1 MRPVSARLLYDLTGL
16 VHWYAYFQH
25 PGGVQRVIEKV
36 ASSDVIRQSSAVEF
50 VVRILG
56 SDRFYRIDP
65 DLIASLGSRRPSAIS
80 RLRRI
85 LAQGLRLATLPEVI
99 SEGRYFHLPYL
110 AAGLTRMEGL
120 IEAWTEG
127 SAARSLPALEIVA
140 PPCARDALFNP
151 GDLWW
156 QKKYVST
163 VAGLKRRT
171 GVRIVQMIHDL
182 YLIERPEWT
191 PADAVRVF
199 AGQLNGIAPSV
210 DCWLTSSQFVRQQVQ
225 RYLADRAIPE
235 KPITVL
241 PMGWDS
247 FEALRDG
254 GQDRL
259 SERQVLEH
267 HGLIDRPFMLSV
279 GTIEPR
285 KNVPALLD
293 AADALRT
300 RFGDA
305 MPRLVIVGGY
315 GWKAAEVRARLAAG
329 SRNGALLW
337 LENLSDGDLGVLY
350 RNALFTV
357 MPSHGEG
364 WGLAVQESLA
374 LGVPCI
380 ASNAGA
386 TREAGLDLATYF
398 DPSSAEELTRAMAAW
413 ISDGE
418 SLAAARD
425 RIARALATQTFP
437 SWNDAGRVLLRSGSP

>member
-1 MRPVSARLLYDLTGL
+1 MSARLLYDLTGL
-16 VHWYAYFQH
+16 VHWYAYFRH

-36 ASSDVIRQSSAVEF
+36 ASSDVVRQSSAVEF

-127 SAARSLPALEIVA
+127 SAGRSLPALEIVA

-156 QKKYVST
+156 QKKYVAT
-163 VAGLKRRT
+163 VAGLKART

-191 PADAVRVF
+191 PADAVRIF

-254 GQDRL
+254 GPDRRSDRL
-259 SERQVLEH
+259 VLER
-267 HGLIDRPFMLSV
+267 HGLIDKPFILSV

-293 AADALRT
+293 AAEGLRT

-305 MPRLVIVGGY
+305 MPRVVIVGGY
-315 GWKAAEVRARLAAG
+315 GWKAAGVRARLASG
-329 SRNGALLW
+329 SRDGTLVW

-380 ASNAGA
+380 ASDAGA

-398 DPSSAEELTRAMAAW
+398 DPSSSEGLTQAMAAW
-413 ISDGE
+413 ISDGAA
-418 SLAAARD
+418 LAAAQD
-425 RIARALATQTFP
+425 RIARALATRTFP
-437 SWNDAGRVLLRSGSP
+437 SWNDAGSILLRSASP

>member
-16 VHWYAYFQH
+16 VHWYAYFRH

-36 ASSDVIRQSSAVEF
+36 ASSDVVRQSSAVEF

-56 SDRFYRIDP
+56 SDRFYRIDRE
-65 DLIASLGSRRPSAIS
+65 LIASLGSGRSSAIS

-85 LAQGLRLATLPEVI
+85 LAQGLRLATLPEML

-120 IEAWTEG
+120 LEAWTEG
-127 SAARSLPALEIVA
+127 TARRSLPALDIVA
-140 PPCARDALFNP
+140 PPGAHDTLFNP

-156 QKKYVST
+156 QKKYVAT
-163 VAGLKRRT
+163 VAGLKART

-191 PADAVRVF
+191 PADSVRIF
-199 AGQLNGIAPSV
+199 AGQLHGIAPSV

-225 RYLADRAIPE
+225 RYLADRSVPE
-235 KPITVL
+235 KPVAVL

-247 FEALRDG
+247 FDALRKSG
-254 GQDRL
+254 HDRPAD
-259 SERQVLEH
+259 RPVLER
-267 HGLIDRPFMLSV
+267 HGLTDKPFILSV

-293 AADALRT
+293 AAEELRA

-315 GWKAAEVRARLAAG
+315 GWRAAEVRARLSSG
-329 SRNGALLW
+329 SRTGTLAW
-337 LENLSDGDLGVLY
+337 LENLSDADLSALY

-380 ASNAGA
+380 ASDAGA

-398 DPSSAEELTRAMAAW
+398 DPSSSEGLTQAMAGW
-413 ISDGE
+413 ISDGAA
-418 SLAAARD
+418 LAAARD

-437 SWNDAGRVLLRSGSP
+437 SWNDAGRVLLRSALS

>member
-1 MRPVSARLLYDLTGL
+1 VSARLLYDLTGL
-16 VHWYAYFQH
+16 VHWYAYFRH

-36 ASSDVIRQSSAVEF
+36 ASSDVVRQSSAVEF

-65 DLIASLGSRRPSAIS
+65 ELITHLGSGRSSAIS

-85 LAQGLRLATLPEVI
+85 LAQGLRLATLPEMM
-99 SEGRYFHLPYL
+99 SEGRHFHLPYL

-127 SAARSLPALEIVA
+127 AARESSPALDIVA
-140 PPCARDALFNP
+140 PPGAQDALFNP

-156 QKKYVST
+156 QKKYAAT
-163 VAGLKRRT
+163 IAGLKKRT

-191 PADAVRVF
+191 PAGAVRIF
-199 AGQLNGIAPSV
+199 ARQLHGIAPSV
-210 DCWLTSSQFVRQQVQ
+210 DCWLTSSQFVRHQVQ
-225 RYLADRAIPE
+225 RYLADRSVPE
-235 KPITVL
+235 KPIAVL

-247 FEALRDG
+247 FDALRDATR
-254 GQDRL
+254 DRL
-259 SERQVLEH
+259 SQRMVLER
-267 HGLIDRPFMLSV
+267 HGLTDRPFVLSV

-293 AADALRT
+293 ATDGLRA

-305 MPRLVIVGGY
+305 MPLLVVAGGY

-329 SRNGALLW
+329 SRNGTLLW
-337 LENLSDGDLGVLY
+337 LDNLSDGDLGVLY

-380 ASNAGA
+380 ASSAGA

-398 DPSSAEELTRAMAAW
+398 DPASAEGLARAMAAW
-413 ISDGE
+413 ISDGAA
-418 SLAAARD
+418 LAAARD
-425 RIARALATQTFP
+425 RIAQALATRRFP
-437 SWNDAGRVLLRSGSP
+437 SWNDAGSVLLRSALS

>member
-1 MRPVSARLLYDLTGL
+1 MSARLLYDLTGL
-16 VHWYAYFQH
+16 IHWYAYFRH

-36 ASSDVIRQSSAVEF
+36 ASSDVVRQSSAVEF

-56 SDRFYRIDP
+56 SDRFYRIEP
-65 DLIASLGSRRPSAIS
+65 ELIANLGSGRSSAIS

-85 LAQGLRLATLPEVI
+85 LAQGLRLATLPGVL
-99 SEGRYFHLPYL
+99 SEGRHFHLPYL

-127 SAARSLPALEIVA
+127 AAGRSSPALDIVA
-140 PPCARDALFNP
+140 PPGAQDTLFNP

-156 QKKYVST
+156 QKKYVAT
-163 VAGLKRRT
+163 VAGLKART

-191 PADAVRVF
+191 PADSVRIF
-199 AGQLNGIAPSV
+199 AGQLHGIAPSV
-210 DCWLTSSQFVRQQVQ
+210 DCWLTSSQFVKQQVQ
-225 RYLADRAIPE
+225 RYLADRSVPE
-235 KPITVL
+235 KPIAVL

-247 FEALRDG
+247 FDRLRDASQDG
-254 GQDRL
+254 LSDRL
-259 SERQVLEH
+259 VLGR
-267 HGLIDRPFMLSV
+267 HGLIDKPFMLSV

-285 KNVPALLD
+285 KNVTALLD
-293 AADALRT
+293 AADGLRA

-315 GWKAAEVRARLAAG
+315 GWKAADVRARLASG
-329 SRNGALLW
+329 SRNGTLLW

-398 DPSSAEELTRAMAAW
+398 DPSSSDGLTRAMVAW

-418 SLAAARD
+418 ALAAARD
-425 RIARALATQTFP
+425 RIERALATRTFP
-437 SWNDAGRVLLRSGSP
+437 TWNDAGSVLLRSASP

>member
-1 MRPVSARLLYDLTGL
+1 MSARVLYDLTGL
-16 VHWYAYFQH
+16 VHWYAYFRH

-36 ASSDVIRQSSAVEF
+36 ASSDAVRQSPAVEF

-56 SDRFYRIDP
+56 SDRFYRIEP
-65 DLIASLGSRRPSAIS
+65 ELIADLGSRRASAIS

-85 LAQGLRLATLPEVI
+85 LAQGLRLATLPEI
-99 SEGRYFHLPYL
+99 MSEGRYFHLPYL

-127 SAARSLPALEIVA
+127 AAGRSRPELDLVA
-140 PPCARDALFNP
+140 PPGAHDTLFNP

-156 QKKYVST
+156 QKKYVAK
-163 VAGLKRRT
+163 VAGLKKRT

-191 PADAVRVF
+191 PADSVRIF
-199 AGQLNGIAPSV
+199 AAQFQGIAPSV

-235 KPITVL
+235 KPIAVL

-247 FEALRDG
+247 FETLRDARHDRRS
-254 GQDRL
+254 DRL
-259 SERQVLEH
+259 VLER
-267 HGLIDRPFMLSV
+267 HGLTDRPFILSV

-293 AADALRT
+293 AADGLRD

-305 MPRLVIVGGY
+305 MPRLVIAGGY

-329 SRNGALLW
+329 SRNGTLVW

-350 RNALFTV
+350 RSALFTV

-380 ASNAGA
+380 ASDAGA

-398 DPSSAEELTRAMAAW
+398 DPTRAEGLTRAMAAW
-413 ISDGE
+413 ISDGAA
-418 SLAAARD
+418 LAATRD
-425 RIARALATQTFP
+425 RIARALATRKLP
-437 SWNDAGRVLLRSGSP
+437 SWNDAGSVLLRSALS

>member
-1 MRPVSARLLYDLTGL
+1 MSARLLYDLTGL
-16 VHWYAYFQH
+16 VHWYAYFRH

-56 SDRFYRIDP
+56 SDRFYRIEP
-65 DLIASLGSRRPSAIS
+65 ELIANLSSGRSSAIS

-85 LAQGLRLATLPEVI
+85 LAQGLRLATLPEIV
-99 SEGRYFHLPYL
+99 SEGRHFHLPYL
-110 AAGLTRMEGL
+110 AAGLTRMEGF

-127 SAARSLPALEIVA
+127 AAGRSLPALDIVA
-140 PPCARDALFNP
+140 PPGAQDTLFNP

-156 QKKYVST
+156 QKKYVAT
-163 VAGLKRRT
+163 VAGLKART

-191 PADAVRVF
+191 PAGAVRVF
-199 AGQLNGIAPSV
+199 VEQLHGIAPSV

-225 RYLADRAIPE
+225 RYLADRSVSE
-235 KPITVL
+235 KPIAVL

-247 FEALRDG
+247 FDRLRDAG
-254 GQDRL
+254 HDRL
-259 SERQVLEH
+259 SDRLVLGR
-267 HGLIDRPFMLSV
+267 HGLIDKPFMLSV

-285 KNVPALLD
+285 KNVTALLD
-293 AADALRT
+293 AADGLRA
-300 RFGDA
+300 RFGEA
-305 MPRLVIVGGY
+305 LPRLVIVGGY
-315 GWKAAEVRARLAAG
+315 GWKAAEVRARLESG
-329 SRNGALLW
+329 SRNGTLLW

-398 DPSSAEELTRAMAAW
+398 DPASADGLTRAMVAW
-413 ISDGE
+413 ISDAGA
-418 SLAAARD
+418 LAAARD
-425 RIARALATQTFP
+425 RIERALATRKFP
-437 SWNDAGRVLLRSGSP
+437 SWNDAGSVLLRSASP

>member
-1 MRPVSARLLYDLTGL
+1 MSGRLLYDLTGL
-16 VHWYAYFQH
+16 VHWYAYFRH

-36 ASSDVIRQSSAVEF
+36 ASSDVVRQSSEVEF

-56 SDRFYRIDP
+56 SDRFYRIEP
-65 DLIASLGSRRPSAIS
+65 ELIANLGCDRSSAVP

-85 LAQGLRLATLPEVI
+85 LAQGLRLATLPEMM
-99 SEGRYFHLPYL
+99 SEGRHFHLPYL

-120 IEAWTEG
+120 IGAWTDG
-127 SAARSLPALEIVA
+127 AAGRSLPALDIVA
-140 PPCARDALFNP
+140 PPGAQDTLFNP

-156 QKKYVST
+156 QKKYVAT
-163 VAGLKRRT
+163 VAGLKKRT
-171 GVRIVQMIHDL
+171 GVRIIQMIHDL

-191 PADAVRVF
+191 PAAAVRIF
-199 AGQLNGIAPSV
+199 SGQLQGIAPSV

-225 RYLADRAIPE
+225 RYLADWSVRE
-235 KPITVL
+235 KPIAVL

-247 FEALRDG
+247 FDALRDAG
-254 GQDRL
+254 HNRL
-259 SERQVLEH
+259 SARLVLGR
-267 HGLIDRPFMLSV
+267 HGLIDKPFILSV

-293 AADALRT
+293 AAEVLRA

-315 GWKAAEVRARLAAG
+315 GWKAAEVRARLASG
-329 SRNGALLW
+329 SRSGTLVW
-337 LENLSDGDLGVLY
+337 LENLADVDLGVLY

-380 ASNAGA
+380 ASDAGA

-398 DPSSAEELTRAMAAW
+398 DPSSAEGLTRAMAAW
-413 ISDGE
+413 ISDAE
-418 SLAAARD
+418 ALAAARD
-425 RIARALATQTFP
+425 RIARALATRKFP
-437 SWNDAGRVLLRSGSP
+437 TWNDAGRVLLRSALS

>member
-1 MRPVSARLLYDLTGL
+1 MSARVLYDLTGL
-16 VHWYAYFQH
+16 VHWYAYFRH

-36 ASSDVIRQSSAVEF
+36 ASSDVVRQSSAVEF

-56 SDRFYRIDP
+56 SDRFYRIEP
-65 DLIASLGSRRPSAIS
+65 ELIASLGSGRSSAIS

-85 LAQGLRLATLPEVI
+85 LAQGLRLATLPEI
-99 SEGRYFHLPYL
+99 MAEGRYFHLPYL
-110 AAGLTRMEGL
+110 AAGLTRTEGL
-120 IEAWTEG
+120 IEAWTG
-127 SAARSLPALEIVA
+127 GGPGRSRPELDIVA
-140 PPCARDALFNP
+140 PPGAHDALFNP

-156 QKKYVST
+156 QKKYVAT
-163 VAGLKRRT
+163 VAGLKART

-191 PADAVRVF
+191 PADSVRVF
-199 AGQLNGIAPSV
+199 AGQLHGIAPNV
-210 DCWLTSSQFVRQQVQ
+210 DCWLTSSQFVRQQLQ
-225 RYLADRAIPE
+225 RYLADRSVPE
-235 KPITVL
+235 KPVAVL

-247 FEALRDG
+247 FDALRDAG
-254 GQDRL
+254 RDRL
-259 SERQVLEH
+259 SDRPVLER
-267 HGLIDRPFMLSV
+267 HGLTDKPFILSV

-293 AADALRT
+293 AAEALRA

-315 GWKAAEVRARLAAG
+315 GWKAAEVRARLSSG
-329 SRNGALLW
+329 SRNGTLAW
-337 LENLSDGDLGVLY
+337 LENLSDADLGVLY

-380 ASNAGA
+380 ASDAGA

-398 DPSSAEELTRAMAAW
+398 DPSSSDSLTRAMAGW
-413 ISDGE
+413 ISDGAA
-418 SLAAARD
+418 LAAARD

-437 SWNDAGRVLLRSGSP
+437 SWNDAGRVLLRSALS

>member
-1 MRPVSARLLYDLTGL
+1 MSARLLYDLTGL
-16 VHWYAYFQH
+16 VHWYAYFRH

-36 ASSDVIRQSSAVEF
+36 ATSDVVRQSSAVEF

-56 SDRFYRIDP
+56 SDRFYRIEP
-65 DLIASLGSRRPSAIS
+65 ELITNLSSGRSSAIS

-85 LAQGLRLATLPEVI
+85 LAQGLRLATLPEI
-99 SEGRYFHLPYL
+99 MSEGRHFHLPYL

-127 SAARSLPALEIVA
+127 AAGRSLPALDIVA
-140 PPCARDALFNP
+140 PPGAQDTLFNP

-156 QKKYVST
+156 QKKYVAT
-163 VAGLKRRT
+163 VAGLKART

-191 PADAVRVF
+191 PAGAVRVF
-199 AGQLNGIAPSV
+199 AEQLHGIAPSV
-210 DCWLTSSQFVRQQVQ
+210 DCWLTSSQFVKQQVQ
-225 RYLADRAIPE
+225 RYLADRSVPE
-235 KPITVL
+235 QPIAVV

-247 FEALRDG
+247 FDPLRDAG
-254 GQDRL
+254 RDRL
-259 SERQVLEH
+259 SDRLVLGR
-267 HGLIDRPFMLSV
+267 HGLIDKPFMLSV

-285 KNVPALLD
+285 KNVTALLD
-293 AADALRT
+293 AADGLRA
-300 RFGDA
+300 RFGDV

-315 GWKAAEVRARLAAG
+315 GWKAAEVRTRLASG
-329 SRNGALLW
+329 SRNGTLVW

-386 TREAGLDLATYF
+386 TCEAGLDLATYF
-398 DPSSAEELTRAMAAW
+398 DPSSSEGLTRAMVAW
-413 ISDGE
+413 ISDAE
-418 SLAAARD
+418 ALAAARD
-425 RIARALATQTFP
+425 RIARALATRNFP
-437 SWNDAGRVLLRSGSP
+437 SWNDAGSVLLRSASP

>member
-1 MRPVSARLLYDLTGL
+1 MSARLLYDLTGL
-16 VHWYAYFQH
+16 IHWYAYFRH

-56 SDRFYRIDP
+56 SDRFYRIEP
-65 DLIASLGSRRPSAIS
+65 ELIANLGSGRSSAIS

-85 LAQGLRLATLPEVI
+85 LAQGLRLATLPGML
-99 SEGRYFHLPYL
+99 SEGRHFHLPYL
-110 AAGLTRMEGL
+110 AVGLTRTEGL
-120 IEAWTEG
+120 IEAWTG
-127 SAARSLPALEIVA
+127 GAAGRSLPALDIV
-140 PPCARDALFNP
+140 PPPGAHDALFNP

-156 QKKYVST
+156 QKKYVAT
-163 VAGLKRRT
+163 VAGLKKRT

-191 PADAVRVF
+191 PTGAVRIF
-199 AGQLNGIAPSV
+199 AEQLHGIAPSV
-210 DCWLTSSQFVRQQVQ
+210 DCWLTSSHFVRQQVQ
-225 RYLADRAIPE
+225 RYLADRSVPE

-247 FEALRDG
+247 FDALRDAG
-254 GQDRL
+254 HDRL
-259 SERQVLEH
+259 SERPVLER
-267 HGLIDRPFMLSV
+267 HGLTDKPFILSV

-293 AADALRT
+293 AADGLRA

-315 GWKAAEVRARLAAG
+315 GWKAAEVRARLASG
-329 SRNGALLW
+329 SRNGTLAW
-337 LENLSDGDLGVLY
+337 LENLSDADLGVLY

-398 DPSSAEELTRAMAAW
+398 DPSSSEGLTRAMAGW
-413 ISDGE
+413 ISDGAA
-418 SLAAARD
+418 LAAARD
-425 RIARALATQTFP
+425 RIARALATRTFP
-437 SWNDAGRVLLRSGSP
+437 SWNDAGSVLLRSALS

>member
-1 MRPVSARLLYDLTGL
+1 MSARLLYDLTGL
-16 VHWYAYFQH
+16 VHWYAYYRH

-36 ASSDVIRQSSAVEF
+36 ASSDVVRQSSAVEF

-56 SDRFYRIDP
+56 SDRFYRIEP
-65 DLIASLGSRRPSAIS
+65 ELIANLGSGRSSAIS

-85 LAQGLRLATLPEVI
+85 LAQGLRLATLPEMM
-99 SEGRYFHLPYL
+99 SEGRHFHLPYL

-127 SAARSLPALEIVA
+127 AAGRSLPALDIVA
-140 PPCARDALFNP
+140 PPGAHDALFNP

-156 QKKYVST
+156 QKKYVAT
-163 VAGLKRRT
+163 VAGLKKRT

-191 PADAVRVF
+191 PAGAVRIF
-199 AGQLNGIAPSV
+199 AEQLHGIAPSV

-225 RYLADRAIPE
+225 RYLADRSVPE
-235 KPITVL
+235 KPIAVL

-247 FEALRDG
+247 FDPLHDAGHDPLS
-254 GQDRL
+254 DRL
-259 SERQVLEH
+259 VLGR

-293 AADALRT
+293 AADGLRA
-300 RFGDA
+300 RFGDV

-315 GWKAAEVRARLAAG
+315 GWKAAEVRARLESG
-329 SRNGALLW
+329 SRNGTLLW

-398 DPSSAEELTRAMAAW
+398 DPSSSDGLMRAMVAW
-413 ISDGE
+413 ISDAE
-418 SLAAARD
+418 ALAAARA
-425 RIARALATQTFP
+425 RIGRALATQKFP
-437 SWNDAGRVLLRSGSP
+437 SWNDAGRVLLRSASP

>member
-1 MRPVSARLLYDLTGL
+1 VSARLLYDLTGL
-16 VHWYAYFQH
+16 VHWYAYFRH

-36 ASSDVIRQSSAVEF
+36 ASSDVVRQSSAVEF

-56 SDRFYRIDP
+56 SDRFYRIEP
-65 DLIASLGSRRPSAIS
+65 ELIANLSSGRSSAIS

-85 LAQGLRLATLPEVI
+85 LAQGLRLATLPEI
-99 SEGRYFHLPYL
+99 MSEGRHFHLPYL

-127 SAARSLPALEIVA
+127 AAGRSSPALDIVA
-140 PPCARDALFNP
+140 PPGAQDALFNP

-156 QKKYVST
+156 QKKYVAT
-163 VAGLKRRT
+163 VAGLKART

-191 PADAVRVF
+191 PAGAVRVF
-199 AGQLNGIAPSV
+199 VEQLHGIAPSV
-210 DCWLTSSQFVRQQVQ
+210 DCWLTSSQFVKQQVQ
-225 RYLADRAIPE
+225 RYLADRSVSE
-235 KPITVL
+235 KPIAVL

-247 FEALRDG
+247 FDPLRDAG
-254 GQDRL
+254 DDRL
-259 SERQVLEH
+259 SDRLVLGR
-267 HGLIDRPFMLSV
+267 HGLIDKPFMLSV

-285 KNVPALLD
+285 KNVAALLD
-293 AADALRT
+293 AADGLRA
-300 RFGDA
+300 RFGDV

-315 GWKAAEVRARLAAG
+315 GWKAGEVRARLESG
-329 SRNGALLW
+329 SRNGTLVW
-337 LENLSDGDLGVLY
+337 LENLSDGDLGILY

-398 DPSSAEELTRAMAAW
+398 DPSSSDGLTRAMVAW
-413 ISDGE
+413 ISDAE
-418 SLAAARD
+418 ALAAARD
-425 RIARALATQTFP
+425 RIERALATRTFP
-437 SWNDAGRVLLRSGSP
+437 SWNDAGSVLLRSASP

>member
-1 MRPVSARLLYDLTGL
+1 MAT
-16 VHWYAYFQH
+16 
-25 PGGVQRVIEKV
+25 
-36 ASSDVIRQSSAVEF
+36 
-50 VVRILG
+50 
-56 SDRFYRIDP
+56 
-65 DLIASLGSRRPSAIS
+65 
-80 RLRRI
+80 
-85 LAQGLRLATLPEVI
+85 LAQVM

-110 AAGLTRMEGL
+110 AAGLTRMESL
-120 IEAWTEG
+120 LEARTEG
-127 SAARSLPALEIVA
+127 AAGRSSPALDIVA
-140 PPCARDALFNP
+140 PPGANDALFNP

-156 QKKYVST
+156 QKKYVAT
-163 VAGLKRRT
+163 VAGLKAQT

-191 PADAVRVF
+191 PAGAVRVF
-199 AGQLNGIAPSV
+199 AEQLHGIAPSV
-210 DCWLTSSQFVRQQVQ
+210 DCWLTSSQFVKQQLQ
-225 RYLADRAIPE
+225 RYLADRAIAE
-235 KPITVL
+235 KPIAVL

-247 FEALRDG
+247 FDALRDA

-259 SERQVLEH
+259 SDRLVLER
-267 HGLIDRPFMLSV
+267 HGLIDKPFILSV
-279 GTIEPR
+279 STIEPR
-285 KNVPALLD
+285 KNVPGLLD
-293 AADALRT
+293 AAEKLRAQ
-300 RFGDA
+300 FGDV

-315 GWKAAEVRARLAAG
+315 GWKAARVRARLTAG
-329 SRNGALLW
+329 SRNGTLAW

-398 DPSSAEELTRAMAAW
+398 DPSSSEELTRAMAAW

-418 SLAAARD
+418 VLAAARD
-425 RIARALATQTFP
+425 RIARALATRRFP
-437 SWNDAGRVLLRSGSP
+437 SWNDAGSLLLRSASP

>member
-1 MRPVSARLLYDLTGL
+1 MSARLLYDLTGL
-16 VHWYAYFQH
+16 VHWYAYFRH

-36 ASSDVIRQSSAVEF
+36 ASSDVVRQSSAVEF

-56 SDRFYRIDP
+56 SDRFYRIDRE
-65 DLIASLGSRRPSAIS
+65 LIANLGSGRSSAIS

-85 LAQGLRLATLPEVI
+85 LAQELRLATLPGMM
-99 SEGRYFHLPYL
+99 SEGRHFHLPYL
-110 AAGLTRMEGL
+110 AVGLTRMEGL
-120 IEAWTEG
+120 IEAWTDG
-127 SAARSLPALEIVA
+127 AAGRSLPALDIVA
-140 PPCARDALFNP
+140 PPGAQDALFHP

-156 QKKYVST
+156 QKKYVAT
-163 VAGLKRRT
+163 VAGLKKRT

-191 PADAVRVF
+191 PAGAVRVF
-199 AGQLNGIAPSV
+199 AGQFHGIAPSV
-210 DCWLTSSQFVRQQVQ
+210 DCWLTSSQFVRQQVK
-225 RYLADRAIPE
+225 RYLADRSVPE
-235 KPITVL
+235 KPINVL

-247 FEALRDG
+247 FDALRDAG
-254 GQDRL
+254 PDRL
-259 SERQVLEH
+259 SDRVVLGR
-267 HGLIDRPFMLSV
+267 HGLTDKRFILSV

-293 AADALRT
+293 AAEALRA

-315 GWKAAEVRARLAAG
+315 GWKAAEVRARLASG
-329 SRNGALLW
+329 SRDGTLVW
-337 LENLSDGDLGVLY
+337 LENLPDSDLGVLY

-398 DPSSAEELTRAMAAW
+398 DPSSSEGLTGAMAAW

-418 SLAAARD
+418 ALAAARD
-425 RIARALATQTFP
+425 RIARALATRTFP
-437 SWNDAGRVLLRSGSP
+437 SWNDAGSVLLRSALS

>member
-1 MRPVSARLLYDLTGL
+1 MSARLLYDLTGL
-16 VHWYAYFQH
+16 LHWYAYFRH

-36 ASSDVIRQSSAVEF
+36 ASSDTVRQSSAVEF

-56 SDRFYRIDP
+56 SDRFYRIEP
-65 DLIASLGSRRPSAIS
+65 ELIASLGSGRSSAIPQ
-80 RLRRI
+80 LRRI
-85 LAQGLRLATLPEVI
+85 LAQGLRLATLAQMM

-110 AAGLTRMEGL
+110 AAGLTRMESFL
-120 IEAWTEG
+120 EARTEG
-127 SAARSLPALEIVA
+127 AAGRSSPALDIVA
-140 PPCARDALFNP
+140 PPGANDALFNP

-156 QKKYVST
+156 QKKYVAT
-163 VAGLKRRT
+163 VAGLKART

-191 PADAVRVF
+191 PAGAVRVF
-199 AGQLNGIAPSV
+199 AEQLHGIAPSV
-210 DCWLTSSQFVRQQVQ
+210 DCWLTSSQFVRQQLQ
-225 RYLADRAIPE
+225 RYLADRSVAE
-235 KPITVL
+235 KPIAVL

-247 FEALRDG
+247 FDALRDAG
-254 GQDRL
+254 RDRL
-259 SERQVLEH
+259 SDRLVLER
-267 HGLIDRPFMLSV
+267 HGLIDKTFIMSV
-279 GTIEPR
+279 STIEPR

-293 AADALRT
+293 AAEELRA
-300 RFGDA
+300 RFGDV

-315 GWKAAEVRARLAAG
+315 GWKAARVRARLTAG
-329 SRNGALLW
+329 SRNGTLVW

-380 ASNAGA
+380 ASHAGA

-398 DPSSAEELTRAMAAW
+398 DPSSSEGLTRAMAAW
-413 ISDGE
+413 ISDGAA
-418 SLAAARD
+418 LAAARD
-425 RIARALATQTFP
+425 RIASALATRRFP
-437 SWNDAGRVLLRSGSP
+437 SWNDAGSVLLRSALS

>member
-1 MRPVSARLLYDLTGL
+1 MSARLLYDLTGL
-16 VHWYAYFQH
+16 IHWYAYFRH

-36 ASSDVIRQSSAVEF
+36 ASSDVVRQSSAVEF

-56 SDRFYRIDP
+56 SDRFYRIEP
-65 DLIASLGSRRPSAIS
+65 ELIANLGSGRSSAIS

-85 LAQGLRLATLPEVI
+85 LAQGLRLATLPGML
-99 SEGRYFHLPYL
+99 SEGRHFHLPYL

-127 SAARSLPALEIVA
+127 AAGRSSPALDVVA
-140 PPCARDALFNP
+140 PPGAQDTLFNP

-156 QKKYVST
+156 QKKYVAT
-163 VAGLKRRT
+163 VAGLKART

-191 PADAVRVF
+191 PADSVRIF
-199 AGQLNGIAPSV
+199 AEQLNGIAPSV
-210 DCWLTSSQFVRQQVQ
+210 DCWLTSSQFVKQQVQ
-225 RYLADRAIPE
+225 RYLADRSIPE
-235 KPITVL
+235 KPIAVL

-247 FEALRDG
+247 FQRLRDAG
-254 GQDRL
+254 HDRL
-259 SERQVLEH
+259 SDRLVLGR
-267 HGLIDRPFMLSV
+267 HGLTDKPFMLSV

-293 AADALRT
+293 AADGLRA

-315 GWKAAEVRARLAAG
+315 GWKAAEVRARLASG
-329 SRNGALLW
+329 SRNGTLLW

-398 DPSSAEELTRAMAAW
+398 DPSSSDGLTRAMVAW
-413 ISDGE
+413 ISDAE
-418 SLAAARD
+418 ALAAARD
-425 RIARALATQTFP
+425 RIERALATRTFP
-437 SWNDAGRVLLRSGSP
+437 TWNDAGSVLLRSASP

>member
-1 MRPVSARLLYDLTGL
+1 MSARLLYDLTGL
-16 VHWYAYFQH
+16 LHWYAYFRH

-36 ASSDVIRQSSAVEF
+36 ASSDAVRQSSAVEF

-56 SDRFYRIDP
+56 SDRFYRIEP
-65 DLIASLGSRRPSAIS
+65 ELIASLGSGRSSAIPQ
-80 RLRRI
+80 LRRI
-85 LAQGLRLATLPEVI
+85 LAQGLRLATLAQMM

-110 AAGLTRMEGL
+110 AAGLTRMESFL
-120 IEAWTEG
+120 EARTEG
-127 SAARSLPALEIVA
+127 AAGRSSPALDIVA
-140 PPCARDALFNP
+140 PPGANDALFNP

-156 QKKYVST
+156 QKKYVAT
-163 VAGLKRRT
+163 VAGLKART

-191 PADAVRVF
+191 PAGAVRVF
-199 AGQLNGIAPSV
+199 AEQLHGIAPSV
-210 DCWLTSSQFVRQQVQ
+210 DCWLTSSQFVRQQLQ
-225 RYLADRAIPE
+225 RYLADRSVAE
-235 KPITVL
+235 KPIAVL

-247 FEALRDG
+247 FDALRDAG
-254 GQDRL
+254 RDRL
-259 SERQVLEH
+259 SDRLVLER
-267 HGLIDRPFMLSV
+267 HGLIDKTFIMSV
-279 GTIEPR
+279 STIEPR

-293 AADALRT
+293 AAEELRA
-300 RFGDA
+300 RFGDV

-315 GWKAAEVRARLAAG
+315 GWKAARVRARLTAG
-329 SRNGALLW
+329 SRNGTLVW

-380 ASNAGA
+380 ASHAGA

-398 DPSSAEELTRAMAAW
+398 DPSSSEGLTRAMAAW
-413 ISDGE
+413 ISDGAA
-418 SLAAARD
+418 LAAARD
-425 RIARALATQTFP
+425 RIASALATRRFP
-437 SWNDAGRVLLRSGSP
+437 SWNDAGSVLLRSALS

>member
-1 MRPVSARLLYDLTGL
+1 MSARLLYDLTGL
-16 VHWYAYFQH
+16 LHWYAYFRH

-36 ASSDVIRQSSAVEF
+36 AFSDAIRQSSAVEF

-56 SDRFYRIDP
+56 SDRFYRIEP
-65 DLIASLGSRRPSAIS
+65 DLIASLASRRSSAIP

-85 LAQGLRLATLPEVI
+85 LAQGLRLATLPEML

-110 AAGLTRMEGL
+110 AAGMARMEGF
-120 IEAWTEG
+120 IEAGTDG
-127 SAARSLPALEIVA
+127 AARRSSPALDIVA
-140 PPCARDALFNP
+140 PPGAQDALFNP

-156 QKKYVST
+156 QKKYVAT
-163 VAGLKRRT
+163 VAGLKKRT
-171 GVRIVQMIHDL
+171 GVRVVQMIHDL

-191 PADAVRVF
+191 PAGAVRVF
-199 AGQLNGIAPSV
+199 AEQLHGIAPSV
-210 DCWLTSSQFVRQQVQ
+210 DCWLTSSQFVRQQLQ
-225 RYLADRAIPE
+225 RYLADRSVPE
-235 KPITVL
+235 RPIAVL

-247 FEALRDG
+247 FDALRDA

-259 SERQVLEH
+259 SDRLVLER
-267 HGLIDRPFMLSV
+267 HGLIDGPFIMSV

-293 AADALRT
+293 AAQELRA
-300 RFGDA
+300 RFGDV

-329 SRNGALLW
+329 SRNGTLVW
-337 LENLSDGDLGVLY
+337 LENLSDVDLGVLY
-350 RNALFTV
+350 RNSLFTV

-380 ASNAGA
+380 ASDAGA

-398 DPSSAEELTRAMAAW
+398 DPSSSEGLTRAMAAW
-413 ISDGE
+413 ISDGAA
-418 SLAAARD
+418 LAAARD

-437 SWNDAGRVLLRSGSP
+437 SWNDAGRVLLRSALS

>member
-1 MRPVSARLLYDLTGL
+1 MSARLLYDLTGL
-16 VHWYAYFQH
+16 VHWYAYFRH

-36 ASSDVIRQSSAVEF
+36 ATSDVVRQSSAVEF

-56 SDRFYRIDP
+56 SDRFYRIEP
-65 DLIASLGSRRPSAIS
+65 ELITNLSSGRSSAIS

-85 LAQGLRLATLPEVI
+85 LAQGLRLATLPEI
-99 SEGRYFHLPYL
+99 MSEGRHFHLPYL

-127 SAARSLPALEIVA
+127 AAGRSLPALDIVA
-140 PPCARDALFNP
+140 PPGAQDTLFNP

-156 QKKYVST
+156 QKKYVAT
-163 VAGLKRRT
+163 VAGLKART

-191 PADAVRVF
+191 PAGARRVF
-199 AGQLNGIAPSV
+199 AEQLHGIAPSV
-210 DCWLTSSQFVRQQVQ
+210 DCWLTSSQFVKQQVQ
-225 RYLADRAIPE
+225 RYLADRSVPE
-235 KPITVL
+235 QPIAVL

-247 FEALRDG
+247 FDPLRDAG
-254 GQDRL
+254 RDRL
-259 SERQVLEH
+259 SDRLVLGR
-267 HGLIDRPFMLSV
+267 HGLIDKPFMLSV

-285 KNVPALLD
+285 KNVTALLD
-293 AADALRT
+293 AADGLRA
-300 RFGDA
+300 RFGDV

-315 GWKAAEVRARLAAG
+315 GWKAAEVRTRLASG
-329 SRNGALLW
+329 SRNGTLVW

-386 TREAGLDLATYF
+386 TCEAGLDLATYF
-398 DPSSAEELTRAMAAW
+398 DPSSSEGLTRAMVAW
-413 ISDGE
+413 ISDAE
-418 SLAAARD
+418 ALAAARD
-425 RIARALATQTFP
+425 RIARALATRNFP
-437 SWNDAGRVLLRSGSP
+437 SWNDAGSVLLRSASP

>member
-1 MRPVSARLLYDLTGL
+1 MSARLLYDLTGL
-16 VHWYAYFQH
+16 VHWYAYFRH

-36 ASSDVIRQSSAVEF
+36 ASSDVVRQSSAVEF

-56 SDRFYRIDP
+56 SDRFYRIEP
-65 DLIASLGSRRPSAIS
+65 ELIANLSSGRSSAIS

-85 LAQGLRLATLPEVI
+85 LAQGLRLATLPEIV
-99 SEGRYFHLPYL
+99 SEGRHFHLPYL

-127 SAARSLPALEIVA
+127 AARRSSPALDIVA
-140 PPCARDALFNP
+140 PPGAQDTLFNP

-156 QKKYVST
+156 QKKYVAT
-163 VAGLKRRT
+163 VAGLKART

-191 PADAVRVF
+191 PAGAVRIF
-199 AGQLNGIAPSV
+199 AEQLHGIAPSV
-210 DCWLTSSQFVRQQVQ
+210 DCWLTSSHFVKQQVQ
-225 RYLADRAIPE
+225 RYLADRSVPE
-235 KPITVL
+235 KPIAVL

-247 FEALRDG
+247 FDRLRDVG
-254 GQDRL
+254 HDRRSDRL
-259 SERQVLEH
+259 VLGR
-267 HGLIDRPFMLSV
+267 HGLIDKPFMLSV

-293 AADALRT
+293 AADGLRA

-315 GWKAAEVRARLAAG
+315 GWKAAEVRARLASG
-329 SRNGALLW
+329 SRNGTLLW
-337 LENLSDGDLGVLY
+337 LENLPDGDLGVLY

-398 DPSSAEELTRAMAAW
+398 DPSSSDGLKRAMVAW
-413 ISDGE
+413 ISDAE
-418 SLAAARD
+418 ALAAARD
-425 RIARALATQTFP
+425 RIERALATRRFP
-437 SWNDAGRVLLRSGSP
+437 SWNDAGSVLLRSASP

>member
-1 MRPVSARLLYDLTGL
+1 MSGRLLYDLTGL
-16 VHWYAYFQH
+16 VHWYAYFRH

-36 ASSDVIRQSSAVEF
+36 ASSDVVRQSSAVEF

-56 SDRFYRIDP
+56 SDRFYRIEP
-65 DLIASLGSRRPSAIS
+65 ELMANLGRGRASAIS

-85 LAQGLRLATLPEVI
+85 LAQGLRLATLREMM
-99 SEGRYFHLPYL
+99 SEGRHFHLPYL

-127 SAARSLPALEIVA
+127 AAARPLPALDIVA
-140 PPCARDALFNP
+140 PPGAQDALFNP

-163 VAGLKRRT
+163 VAGLKART

-191 PADAVRVF
+191 PAGAVRIF
-199 AGQLNGIAPSV
+199 AEQLHGIAPSV

-225 RYLADRAIPE
+225 RYLADRSIAE
-235 KPITVL
+235 KPIAVL

-247 FEALRDG
+247 FDPLRDAG
-254 GQDRL
+254 HDRL
-259 SERQVLEH
+259 SDRLVLGR
-267 HGLIDRPFMLSV
+267 HGLIGKSFMLSV

-293 AADALRT
+293 AADGLRA
-300 RFGDA
+300 RFGDL

-315 GWKAAEVRARLAAG
+315 GWKAAEMRARLASG
-329 SRNGALLW
+329 SRNGTLVW
-337 LENLSDGDLGVLY
+337 LENLPDADLGVLY

-398 DPSSAEELTRAMAAW
+398 DPSSSEGLTRAMVAW

-418 SLAAARD
+418 ALAAARG
-425 RIARALATQTFP
+425 RIERALATRTFP
-437 SWNDAGRVLLRSGSP
+437 SWNDAGRVLLRSASP